1 MLIRCDVFTESDVYE
16 DPAVLYEGVGEDPD
30 PVNLH
35 NYLVVYRYAIFSH
48 VQWVSVTLAI
58 RLCPSS

>member
-1 MLIRCDVFTESDVYE
+1 MLIRCDAFTESDVYE

-35 NYLVVYRYAIFSH
+35 NYLVIYRYAIFSH
-48 VQWVSVTLAI
+48 VQ
-58 RLCPSS
+58 